1 MQLDITTRNYEPSKR
16 VRDTV
21 DEKAQKFLKYADI
34 DRVRY
39 TLTEEHVEFICEVHI
54 HCMGKDFHAKASS
67 EDMLASVDRA
77 SASLEKALRRYK
89 TKRDD
94 AKKVKF
100 EQKGLTSA
108 AVLEATLRTDAHT
121 PEDEDGEEF

>member
-1 MQLDITTRNYEPSKR
+1 VQLDITSRNYDPSKR

-21 DEKAQKFLKYADI
+21 EEKAQKFLKYADI

-39 TLTEEHVEFICEVHI
+39 TLTEEHVEFVCEVHV
-54 HCMGKDFHAKASS
+54 HCMGKDFHASASS
-67 EDMLASVDRA
+67 EDMLNSVDRA

-94 AKKVKF
+94 AKKAKF
-100 EQKGLTSA
+100 DKKGLTSA
-108 AVLEATLRTDAHT
+108 AVLEASLRSDAAV
-121 PEDEDGEEF
+121 EEGEEI

>member
-1 MQLDITTRNYEPSKR
+1 MQLDITSRNYDPSKR

-21 DEKAQKFLKYADI
+21 EEKAQKFLKYADI

-39 TLTEEHVEFICEVHI
+39 TLTEEHVEFVCEVHV
-54 HCMGKDFHAKASS
+54 HCMDKDFHASASS
-67 EDMLASVDRA
+67 EDMLNSVDRV

-94 AKKVKF
+94 AKKAKF
-100 EQKGLTSA
+100 DQKGLTSA
-108 AVLEATLRTDAHT
+108 AVLEASLRSDAAV
-121 PEDEDGEEF
+121 EEGEEI

>member
-1 MQLDITTRNYEPSKR
+1 MQLDITSRNYDPSKR

-21 DEKAQKFLKYADI
+21 EEKAQKFLKYADI

-39 TLTEEHVEFICEVHI
+39 TLTEEHVEFVCEVHV
-54 HCMGKDFHAKASS
+54 HCMGKDFHASASS
-67 EDMLASVDRA
+67 EDMLNSVDRA

-94 AKKVKF
+94 AKKAKF
-100 EQKGLTSA
+100 DQKGLTSA
-108 AVLEATLRTDAHT
+108 AVLEASLRSDAAV
-121 PEDEDGEEF
+121 EEGEEI

>member
-21 DEKAQKFLKYADI
+21 DDKAQKFLKYADI

-39 TLTEEHVEFICEVHI
+39 TLTEEHVEFVCEVHV
-54 HCMGKDFHAKASS
+54 HCMGKDFHASASS
-67 EDMLASVDRA
+67 EDMLVSVDRA

-94 AKKVKF
+94 SKKVKF

-108 AVLEATLRTDAHT
+108 AVLEASIHSSA
-121 PEDEDGEEF
+121 PASEDEEGEEI